1 MNRCVI
7 LPLAVLGLSLAAG
20 AQVPATTNSA
30 KASAADAA
38 SSSPS
43 DVLRQ
48 WDEAL
53 DALALHAMPAIVQ
66 IEISGFGP
74 REKSNGDQDVDV
86 IQRQRAIGSGV
97 IVDPNGYIMTNAHVV
112 SGAQRIRV
120 VLTQTVS
127 EFVTY
132 KSSLA
137 ARQRV
142 YEGQLIGVN
151 RLVDLALIKI
161 EEKDL
166 PYLPLKDEYRVHL
179 GQTVLAVGSPEG
191 LEHTITRGIVSA
203 VGRQIN
209 PDRPMVYI
217 QTDAPINPGNSGG
230 ALIDRDGNLIG
241 INTFIFSSGGG
252 SEGLGFAI
260 PEPTVRFA
268 FHEFKEHGR
277 IRRTVI
283 GANAQTITPDLAA
296 ALKLPREWGVIISD
310 VLPEGPGAKAGLKS
324 KDIVLTLDNHPIDSL
339 PKFSAWLYLHKHD
352 EVLQMEVLR
361 DGQTVKLLIPAI
373 EAPKGIERLADLIDP
388 QKSLINSLGVFLL
401 DLNSTITESLPDL
414 RSTSGVLVIARVEYM
429 PRFDADLRVGDVV
442 RSINGIPLSSTDDL
456 RSQLSKLKARDAV
469 ALEVERQGQFQFVTF
484 EVE

>member
-1 MNRCVI
+1 MNRLAI
-7 LPLAVLGLSLAAG
+7 LPWAVLGLSLAAA
-20 AQVPATTNSA
+20 AQTPAATTP
-30 KASAADAA
+30 KASAADST
-38 SSSPS
+38 SSPPS

-48 WDEAL
+48 LDEAL

-120 VLTQTVS
+120 VLTQSVS
-127 EFVTY
+127 EFITY

-137 ARQRV
+137 ARRRV

-166 PYLPLKDEYRVHL
+166 PYLPLRDDYRVHL

-203 VGRQIN
+203 VGRQIDS
-209 PDRPMVYI
+209 DRPMVYI

-230 ALIDRDGNLIG
+230 ALIDREGNLVG
-241 INTFIFSSGGG
+241 INTFIFTNGGG

-268 FHEFKEHGR
+268 YHEFKEHGR

-283 GANAQTITPDLAA
+283 GANAQTITPDLAS

-310 VLPEGPGAKAGLKS
+310 VLPQGPGAKAGLKAR
-324 KDIVLTLDNHPIDSL
+324 DIVVTLDGHPIDSL
-339 PKFSAWLYLHKHD
+339 PKFTAWLYLHKHD
-352 EVLQMEVLR
+352 EVVQMEVLR
-361 DGQTVKLLIPAI
+361 DTQTVKLLIPAI
-373 EAPKGIERLADLIDP
+373 EAPKGMDRLADLIDP
-388 QKSLINSLGVFLL
+388 QKSLINSLGVFFL
-401 DLNSTITESLPDL
+401 DLNSTIAESLPDL
-414 RSTSGVLVIARVEYM
+414 RSTSGALAIARVEYM
-429 PRFDADLRVGDVV
+429 PRFDADLKVGDVV
-442 RSINGIPLSSTDDL
+442 RSINGIPISSTADL
-456 RSQLSKLKARDAV
+456 RSQLAKLKARDAV
-469 ALEVERQGQFQFVTF
+469 ALEVEREGQFLFVTF
-484 EVE
+484 EIE